1 MLKILLVDDEVSV
14 LNGVAHILNNKAP
27 NYEVVRK
34 VHSAAEAL
42 QVMKLFPV
50 DVVITDVRMPEMNGI
65 ELTEVIN
72 QTYPDTS
79 VIILS
84 GHADFEYVRQAM
96 KKGAFDYLLK
106 PCRYQVILELLTKIE
121 ERRKN
126 REIQM
131 KRSHHKTLIVSAI
144 KDKGSSLEQWTDS
157 NRISMVVFAMRD
169 HLETIIEQSLLHFI
183 EGWNM
188 DLHTVDMLS
197 VDSYYLVLFH
207 QPPGDL
213 LSKMHQLLQTVS
225 KNGYTLYIAV
235 NEFSPGPKSLSV
247 SYQKCVRILEFLKFN
262 ENATVMDSQIYE
274 VKITEQKKVSVTD
287 YISGKSI
294 GRYILNA
301 DQKNLQKYVDSGIK
315 DLKKLSVYM
324 DPVRLKKEL
333 ISELSYLEHEYIDKR
348 IGLYDELQHSYM
360 EDIQGLS
367 SFREMLEWLKQYL
380 YMTMMFI
387 RDKEQKPHYIQAAI
401 QFIERY
407 YMEDVTL
414 KSVSEAVFLNPWYFS
429 TQFKKY
435 MNVSFSDYLNQI
447 RIRVAKEFLKQ
458 KDLKVYQVAEMV
470 GYQDAAYFSTVFKN
484 MENVSPK
491 EYQKFYC
498 NSK

>member
-1 MLKILLVDDEVSV
+1 MLKILLVDDEISV

-27 NYEVVRK
+27 KYEVVRK

-42 QVMKLFPV
+42 QIMKSFHV

-121 ERRKN
+121 ERMKN
-126 REIQM
+126 RETQM
-131 KRSHHKTLIVSAI
+131 KRAHHKSLIESAV
-144 KDKGSSLEQWTDS
+144 KGRRDSPEQWTAS
-157 NRISMVVFAMRD
+157 GRVSMVVLAMRD
-169 HLETIIEQSLLHFI
+169 HVETIIEQSVVQSL
-183 EGWNM
+183 ESWNI

-197 VDSYYLVLFH
+197 VDSYYMVLFH
-207 QPPGDL
+207 QPPDEL
-213 LSKMHQLLQTVS
+213 LAKMHQLLQRVS
-225 KNGYTLYIAV
+225 KNGFTLYIAV
-235 NEFSPGPKSLSV
+235 NEFSPAPKSLSV
-247 SYQKCVRILEFLKFN
+247 SYQKCLKILEFLRFN
-262 ENATVMDSQIYE
+262 ENATVMDGQIYE
-274 VKITEQKKVSVTD
+274 IKITEQKKVSITD

-294 GRYILNA
+294 GRYIMSA
-301 DQKNLQKYVDSGIK
+301 DQTNFKKYVDSSIK
-315 DLKKLSVYM
+315 NLKKLSVYM

-333 ISELSYLEHEYIDKR
+333 ISELSFLEHEFIDKR
-348 IGLYDELQHSYM
+348 IRLYDELQQSYM
-360 EDIQGLS
+360 DDIQRLS
-367 SFREMLEWLKQYL
+367 SFRELLDWLKQHL

-387 RDKEQKPHYIQAAI
+387 RDKEQRPHYIQAAI
-401 QFIERY
+401 QFMERY

-414 KSVSEAVFLNPWYFS
+414 KTVSDAVFLNPWYFS

-484 MENVSPK
+484 MENISPK
-491 EYQKFYC
+491 EYQKYY
-498 NSK
+498 S